1 MLLHVSLLAVSN
13 SLISV
18 NCKNVFWIFS
28 DTFNSWFVI
37 YYYEIYSHSFIH
49 SYHLHVLEKCLNLL
63 QEVRSII
70 YFRQFFH
77 PPSVMFLNSFFH
89 LIFFRSRT
97 RCYRVSNSCSNVLL
111 SGKKRECQS
120 FDVCPTQHLHNFFSL
135 MIVLVRGVLSAKQKF
150 EAIL

>member
-37 YYYEIYSHSFIH
+37 YYYEIYYHSFIHSFIHSLIH

-77 PPSVMFLNSFFH
+77 PSSLMFLNSFFH
-89 LIFFRSRT
+89 IIFFRSRT
-97 RCYRVSNSCSNVLL
+97 RCYRVSYSCSNVLL
-111 SGKKRECQS
+111 SEKKKRM
-120 FDVCPTQHLHNFFSL
+120 P
-135 MIVLVRGVLSAKQKF
+135 KF
-150 EAIL
+150 